1 MAETAVRGKP
11 VACRSFRVT
20 VAVLVGCLV
29 LVAVAGVGAFDDD
42 EGGTHEPGTDALRA
56 EGILEGT
63 ECGAGHICPTEPMLR
78 WVMAV
83 WLVRAVDG
91 ADPAGATSG
100 RFSDVSSDEWWAS
113 HVERLAEL
121 EVTLGCGD
129 GTGFCPADV
138 VTRGQMATFL
148 VRAFGLDA
156 DGGAGFTD
164 IAGNTHEASI
174 NILAAE
180 RVTAGCS
187 TSPLRYCP
195 NRSVTRGQMATFLA
209 RALDLIPRP
218 QPAEPSKEWTLLAGG
233 DVLMDRTELA
243 GVDPFVFIEPAL
255 ASADLAV
262 VNSEM
267 AISDRGVR
275 ANKRF
280 AFRAPPSAARRIA
293 SAGIDVASLGNNHA
307 KDYGSLALV
316 DTVDLLEAAGVVA
329 VGAGATDVEAYRYRV
344 LRTAGDVSVAF
355 VGVSMTVPGGFPA
368 GPDSPGIASA
378 HAASRVIESVWEASG
393 AADVVIA
400 VVHWGI
406 ELATCPS
413 GTQRDFARELL
424 DAGADAVIGHG
435 PHVVQPVEFSDGKLV
450 AYSLGHLVWHP
461 RWGIT
466 RDTGVLQI
474 DFDAD
479 EIVGWAFHPHLLNE
493 DGAPVPVAEGGR
505 YDRIVDII
513 AGDCGRHQPPPS
525 STTTTPTTS
534 TTTLGATDTTT
545 SDA

>member
-1 MAETAVRGKP
+1 MTAEMAVRGRP
-11 VACRSFRVT
+11 VGGRGFRV
-20 VAVLVGCLV
+20 VLAVLVGCFV
-29 LVAVAGVGAFDDD
+29 LVAAVGVGAFDDD
-42 EGGTHEPGTDALRA
+42 EGGTHEPGMDALRA
-56 EGILEGT
+56 GGILEGT
-63 ECGAGHICPTEPMLR
+63 ECGPGRICPTEPMLR

-91 ADPAGATSG
+91 ADPAGAASG
-100 RFSDVSSDEWWAS
+100 RFSDVSSDEWWAT

-129 GTGFCPADV
+129 GAGFCPADV
-138 VTRGQMATFL
+138 VTRAQMATFL

-156 DGGAGFTD
+156 EGGSGFTD

-218 QPAEPSKEWTLLAGG
+218 QPVEPSKEWTLLAGG
-233 DVLMDRTELA
+233 DVLMDRTEPA
-243 GVDPFVFIEPAL
+243 GVDPFVFIEPAF

-280 AFRAPPSAARRIA
+280 AFRAPPSAAGRIA

-307 KDYGSLALV
+307 RDYGPVALV

-355 VGVSMTVPGGFPA
+355 VGASMTVPRGFAA
-368 GPDSPGIASA
+368 GPDSAGIASA
-378 HAASRVIESVWEASG
+378 PPASRVVESVRAAAG

-413 GTQRDFARELL
+413 GTQRDFARELV

-435 PHVVQPVEFSDGKLV
+435 PHVVQPVDFSDGKLV

-493 DGAPVPVAEGGR
+493 DGAPVPVAEGRR

-513 AGDCGRHQPPPS
+513 AGNCRQHQPPPS
-525 STTTTPTTS
+525 STTTTPTTTTP
-534 TTTLGATDTTT
+534 TTTTIAWYH
-545 SDA
+545 

>member
-1 MAETAVRGKP
+1 
-11 VACRSFRVT
+11 
-20 VAVLVGCLV
+20 
-29 LVAVAGVGAFDDD
+29 
-42 EGGTHEPGTDALRA
+42 
-56 EGILEGT
+56 
-63 ECGAGHICPTEPMLR
+63 MLIP
-78 WVMAV
+78 
-83 WLVRAVDG
+83 
-91 ADPAGATSG
+91 PAAASG
-100 RFSDVSSDEWWAS
+100 RFSDVSPDEWWAT
-113 HVERLAEL
+113 HAERLAEL

-129 GTGFCPADV
+129 GSGFCPTDV
-138 VTRGQMATFL
+138 VTRAQMANIL

-164 IAGNTHEASI
+164 IAGNTHAASI

-195 NRSVTRGQMATFLA
+195 NRSVTRGQMTTFLA

-218 QPAEPSKEWTLLAGG
+218 RPAEPSKEWTLLAGG
-233 DVLMDRTELA
+233 DVLMDRTEPA
-243 GVDPFVFIEPAL
+243 GVDPFVFIEPSL

-262 VNSEM
+262 VNVEM
-267 AISDRGVR
+267 AISDGGVR

-280 AFRAPPSAARRIA
+280 AFRAPPSAAGRMA

-307 KDYGSLALV
+307 KDYGSSGLV
-316 DTVDLLEAAGVVA
+316 DTVDLLEAAGVVT
-329 VGAGATDVEAYRYRV
+329 VGAGATDVEAYRFRV
-344 LRTAGDVSVAF
+344 LRTVGGVSVAF
-355 VGVSMTVPGGFPA
+355 VGVSMTVPRGFPA
-368 GPDSPGIASA
+368 GSDSAGIASA
-378 HAASRVIESVWEASG
+378 YSASRVVESVRAATC
-393 AADVVIA
+393 AADVVIS

-413 GTQRDFARELL
+413 GAQRDFARELL

-493 DGAPVPVAEGGR
+493 DGAPVPVAEGDR
-505 YDRIVDII
+505 YDRMVDII
-513 AGDCGRHQPPPS
+513 SGDCRRHQPPPS
-525 STTTTPTTS
+525 STTTTSTATTS
-534 TTTLGATDTTT
+534 TTSTTSTSTTLGWYD
-545 SDA
+545 

>member
-1 MAETAVRGKP
+1 MP
-11 VACRSFRVT
+11 VLG
-20 VAVLVGCLV
+20 VLL
-29 LVAVAGVGAFDDD
+29 AMTMVAGGCAAD
-42 EGGTHEPGTDALRA
+42 EGVTPA
-56 EGILEGT
+56 EEGPSP
-63 ECGAGHICPTEPMLR
+63 AAPT
-78 WVMAV
+78 
-83 WLVRAVDG
+83 
-91 ADPAGATSG
+91 
-100 RFSDVSSDEWWAS
+100 SS
-113 HVERLAEL
+113 
-121 EVTLGCGD
+121 
-129 GTGFCPADV
+129 V
-138 VTRGQMATFL
+138 VTTTT
-148 VRAFGLDA
+148 VP
-156 DGGAGFTD
+156 
-164 IAGNTHEASI
+164 
-174 NILAAE
+174 
-180 RVTAGCS
+180 V
-187 TSPLRYCP
+187 P
-195 NRSVTRGQMATFLA
+195 
-209 RALDLIPRP
+209 
-218 QPAEPSKEWTLLAGG
+218 EPSSTTAPSSTATTGNDPLPEPPPTSSVDTTTTVSVPEPSSTTAPSSVVAATTTAPAVEPSRVWTLLAGG
-233 DVLMDRTELA
+233 DVLMDRTEPA
-243 GVDPFVFIEPAL
+243 GVDPFVFIEPAF

-280 AFRAPPSAARRIA
+280 AFRAPSSAAGRIA

-307 KDYGSLALV
+307 KDYGSVGLL

-329 VGAGATDVEAYRYRV
+329 VGAGATDVDAYRYRV
-344 LRTAGDVSVAF
+344 LRTAGNVSVAF
-355 VGVSMTVPGGFPA
+355 VGASMTVPRGFTA
-368 GPDSPGIASA
+368 GPDSAGIASVPP
-378 HAASRVIESVWEASG
+378 ASRVVESVREAAG

-413 GTQRDFARELL
+413 GKQRDFARELV

-466 RDTGVLQI
+466 RDTGVLQV

-493 DGAPVPVAEGGR
+493 DGAPVPVAEGRR

-513 AGDCGRHQPPPS
+513 AGDCARHHPPPS
-525 STTTTPTTS
+525 STTTTPTTTPTTEADADDTSTTTTTEADADDTSTTTEGTADSSTSTSSTTSTTAGTS

-545 SDA
+545 AGA

>member
-1 MAETAVRGKP
+1 MDSIRP
-11 VACRSFRVT
+11 
-20 VAVLVGCLV
+20 
-29 LVAVAGVGAFDDD
+29 
-42 EGGTHEPGTDALRA
+42 
-56 EGILEGT
+56 
-63 ECGAGHICPTEPMLR
+63 
-78 WVMAV
+78 
-83 WLVRAVDG
+83 VRAVG
-91 ADPAGATSG
+91 YSARAWVPVLGVLLAMAMVAGGCAADEGVTPAEEGPSPAAPTS
-100 RFSDVSSDEWWAS
+100 S
-113 HVERLAEL
+113 
-121 EVTLGCGD
+121 
-129 GTGFCPADV
+129 V
-138 VTRGQMATFL
+138 VTTTTVSVPEPSSTTVPPSTATTGNDSLPEPPPTSL
-148 VRAFGLDA
+148 VDTTTTVSVPEPSSTTAP
-156 DGGAGFTD
+156 
-164 IAGNTHEASI
+164 SSVV
-174 NILAAE
+174 AA
-180 RVTAGCS
+180 T
-187 TSPLRYCP
+187 TLPP
-195 NRSVTRGQMATFLA
+195 
-209 RALDLIPRP
+209 P
-218 QPAEPSKEWTLLAGG
+218 EPSKEWTLLAGG
-233 DVLMDRTELA
+233 DVLMDRTEPA
-243 GVDPFVFIEPAL
+243 GVDPFVFIEPAF

-280 AFRAPPSAARRIA
+280 AFRAPPSAAGRIA

-307 KDYGSLALV
+307 RDYGPVALV

-355 VGVSMTVPGGFPA
+355 VGASMTVPRGFAA
-368 GPDSPGIASA
+368 GPDSAGIASVPP
-378 HAASRVIESVWEASG
+378 ASRVVESVRAAAG

-413 GTQRDFARELL
+413 GTQRDFARELV

-435 PHVVQPVEFSDGKLV
+435 PHVVQPVDFSDGKLV

-493 DGAPVPVAEGGR
+493 DGAPVPVAEGRR

-513 AGDCGRHQPPPS
+513 AGNCRQHQPPPS
-525 STTTTPTTS
+525 STTTTPTTTTPTEGPTDTSTSTSSTTSTTADAS

-545 SDA
+545 ADA